1 MSSVQEEIRKENS
14 QMEENTKVKTD
25 CGDKHGNRMYR
36 VPNPDSEARKN
47 PGRCSSDAR
56 KIPERSLKNTKSPP
70 EASSLQLRFPAT
82 CLGRPHNKVVSQPP
96 ESKSPTIRQTHNSPH
111 PLRQPSPPYREH
123 QKQQKAAQNSLSL
136 VSHHPSGKHSHHP
149 PYFPKTRLDKAAYSA
164 HSNKTLILD
173 KTTQGDSEN
182 RDEL

>member
-1 MSSVQEEIRKENS
+1 MQEEIRKENS
-14 QMEENTKVKTD
+14 QAEGNTKVRTG

-36 VPNPDSEARKN
+36 IPNPDSEARKN

-56 KIPERSLKNTKSPP
+56 KIPERSLKNTTSPP

-96 ESKSPTIRQTHNSPH
+96 GSKSPTIRQTQNSPH
-111 PLRQPSPPYREH
+111 PLRQPSLPYREH

-136 VSHHPSGKHSHHP
+136 VSHPLHPVGNSQDPTYS
-149 PYFPKTRLDKAAYSA
+149 PKTRLDKAAYCVL
-164 HSNKTLILD
+164 SNKTLTLD
-173 KTTQGDSEN
+173 KTTQGASEN
-182 RDEL
+182 GDIP